1 MFVAHLNVLDVLY
14 NEKNSQSFLEDAERS
29 F

>member
-1 MFVAHLNVLDVLY
+1 MRVAHLNVLDVLY
-14 NEKNSQSFLEDAERS
+14 NEKTSQSFEDAERS